1 MSMRRVFGVVLL
13 LVGVF
18 IFVIGMNA
26 SNSLTDQVSKVI
38 VGRFTEATIWYM
50 IGGAASAVTGL
61 MLLLYGFR
69 GKRG

>member
-26 SNSLTDQVSKVI
+26 SNSLTDQVSKAI

-50 IGGAASAVTGL
+50 IGGGASAVTGL
-61 MLLLYGFR
+61 VLLLYGLR